1 MDPRSNS
8 VAKSCIL
15 RAVIGR
21 ATLPPV
27 LGVATLFAGHWGAIE
42 KPGALWEHAS
52 LTIHGQAVCPRQAIT
67 YRREFHEGSES
78 IS

>member
-21 ATLPPV
+21 ATLPLV
-27 LGVATLFAGHWGAIE
+27 LGVATLFAEHWGTIE
-42 KPGALWEHAS
+42 S
-52 LTIHGQAVCPRQAIT
+52 LGLSGSMPR
-67 YRREFHEGSES
+67 
-78 IS
+78 

>member
-27 LGVATLFAGHWGAIE
+27 LGVATLFAGLWGTIE
-42 KPGALWEHAS
+42 S
-52 LTIHGQAVCPRQAIT
+52 LG
-67 YRREFHEGSES
+67 YSGSMHR
-78 IS
+78 